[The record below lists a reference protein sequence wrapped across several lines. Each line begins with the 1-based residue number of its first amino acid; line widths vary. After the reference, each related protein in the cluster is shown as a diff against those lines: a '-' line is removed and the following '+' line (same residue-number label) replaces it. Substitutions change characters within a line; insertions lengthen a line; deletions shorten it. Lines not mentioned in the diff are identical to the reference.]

1 MINIST
7 ILLVD
12 DEENIRMLVKYNLEK
27 AGFAVKEAADGAAAL
42 EQVHVAPFPDLILLD
57 LMLPKIDGLEVA
69 RQIKSNNNSASIPI
83 IMLTAKSSEIDKVL
97 GLELGADDYIT
108 KPFSPKELVAR
119 VKAVLRRCQSVNG
132 SKEILT
138 IGALTIDPI
147 DYRAALNGVLLDLTP
162 KEFELL
168 YLFVLNPNQA
178 LSRETLLTKIWGYE
192 YLGDTRTIDVHMRHL
207 RYKLSGEPSVAEAF
221 ETVRGIGYRFN
232 SKK

>member
-1 MINIST
+1 
-7 ILLVD
+7 
-12 DEENIRMLVKYNLEK
+12 ML
-27 AGFAVKEAADGAAAL
+27 F
-42 EQVHVAPFPDLILLD
+42 
-57 LMLPKIDGLEVA
+57 
-69 RQIKSNNNSASIPI
+69 RS
-83 IMLTAKSSEIDKVL
+83 
-97 GLELGADDYIT
+97 
-108 KPFSPKELVAR
+108 
-119 VKAVLRRCQSVNG
+119 LRRCQSVNG
-132 SKEILT
+132 SKDILT